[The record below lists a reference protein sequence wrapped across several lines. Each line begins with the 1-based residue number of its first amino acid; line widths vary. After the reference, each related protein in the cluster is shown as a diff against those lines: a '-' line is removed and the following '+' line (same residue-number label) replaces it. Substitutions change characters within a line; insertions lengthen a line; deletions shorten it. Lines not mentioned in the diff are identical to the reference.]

1 MTVIDALPAPPGALS
16 RQRRHDRTLLLQ
28 RISLAVLLLAT
39 AVLYIWGLSAS
50 GWANSF
56 YSAAAQAGG
65 QDWKAWFFGSLD
77 SGNSITVDKPP
88 ASLWVM
94 GLSVRLFGLSS
105 WSILVPQ
112 AIMGV
117 LTAWLV
123 FATTR
128 RALRTWTP
136 GSGRPLSS
144 WSVHNLALF
153 GAAAFALTP
162 VAVLMFRFNNPD
174 ALLML
179 LLTAATYCVVRATE
193 TASRRWMVWAGVA
206 IGFAFLTK
214 TLQAFLILPPLALAY
229 LIMAPASWRKR
240 VVDLLAA
247 AAALAV
253 SAGWYIAVFTL
264 TPASMRPYMGG
275 SQTNS
280 FLELAFG
287 YNGLGRLTGDEV
299 GSVGGGNGG
308 TWGSIGILRL
318 FTGVSGGMVA
328 WLIPAALVLAVV
340 GVVLLGRRMQD
351 GSAQVRGALIASG
364 GSLLV
369 TGLVFSFMAGIYH
382 DYYTVALTPFI
393 GITLALG
400 AGVAWAHRERAWV
413 RGALAVAAVATG
425 ALAVAYTSQAGG
437 VYAVVGWV
445 SLGMLALAALGFV
458 FGPRLAVG
466 FTRAAVALSMIGA
479 LLSPASYALQ
489 TAATAHTGSIVT
501 AGPVTSS
508 MGGRGGGGGMADGG
522 QRGQGNGTGGTPPGG
537 TAPGGTGQGAP
548 PQGGTTQ
555 GGTAQNGP
563 GSQGG
568 GPGGTSQGSTQGG
581 STTDGRTGGAGMG
594 GLLTGTDVS
603 DELKAALTS
612 ASSDY
617 TWVAA
622 TIGSQNAAS
631 YQLATNLPV
640 MAIGGFNGSDP
651 SPTLEQFQAYVA
663 QGKIHYFIG
672 GEMGG
677 RQNGGSEAASDIV
690 AWVEANYEATTIGS
704 TTVYDLSGT

>member
-39 AVLYIWGLSAS
+39 AVLYIWGLSTS

-65 QDWKAWFFGSLD
+65 QNWKAWFFGSLD

-179 LLTAATYCVVRATE
+179 LLTAATYCLVRATE

-508 MGGRGGGGGMADGG
+508 MGGRGGGGMADGG

-548 PQGGTTQ
+548 TQGGTTQ